1 MILRAGRADE
11 RQRLEALQ
19 HRALVACP
27 DLRPLLMAH
36 PDMIA
41 LPRAHLAQGYVRVA
55 ETDGQVLGFS
65 VVLPRGAGL
74 FELEGLY
81 IEPACWRRGIGR
93 ALVAAAAELTGTDL
107 AGTDLA
113 EEGKLEALARPG
125 VEDFYVKLG
134 FVAVGAAI
142 TAFGPARRMVLDRR
156 GMQP

>member
-11 RQRLEALQ
+11 RQSLEALQ

-27 DLRPLLMAH
+27 DLRPRLMAH

-55 ETDGQVLGFS
+55 EADGQVLGFS

-93 ALVAAAAELTGTDL
+93 ALVAAAAELTG
-107 AGTDLA
+107 ADLA
-113 EEGKLEALARPG
+113 EAGQLETLELEALARPG
-125 VEDFYVKLG
+125 VEAFYVKLG
-134 FVAVGAAI
+134 FVPKGAAM
-142 TAFGPARRMVLDRR
+142 TAFGPARRMVLERR
-156 GMQP
+156 GIQP